1 MPSRILPRLL
11 ASLALV
17 FAFVA
22 QPARA
27 DDQLLVL
34 SYHDIRDE
42 VADSGDPDAY
52 ATSTRNFVAHLDWLK
67 GQGYHPVSL
76 SQVVGASRGEAALP
90 DKSVLLTFD
99 DGLRSVYTRAFP
111 LLRAYGYPALV
122 AVVTDWV
129 ELAPGREVDYGYRK
143 FGTDDFVTWQ
153 QLREMRESGLVEIAS
168 HSHDLHHG
176 VLSNPQGNSA
186 PAATTRRYDAAR
198 QRYEDEAQWRARI
211 RADLARSVDL
221 IRANT
226 GVAPRAVVWP
236 YAAYNKVGNAIA
248 GELGMPVSF
257 DLDGRYTR
265 VGPRMTDGLHGIARL
280 LLGNNPDFNDLAYEL
295 RRPDQRPAMRALQ
308 VDLDMVY
315 DADPAQQARNLDAL
329 VERVKRIGPS
339 HVFLQA
345 FADPDGNGAADA
357 VYFPNRH
364 LPVRADLF
372 NRVAWQLRTRANV
385 VVFAWMPV
393 LGFEPAD
400 AGMRRA
406 WTIATPEHD
415 AIPRLDFTRPEVAR
429 YIADLYEDLAASG
442 YFEGLMF
449 HDDAYLRDTELPALG
464 DDPAAR
470 TQALIG
476 FTQSLKDAAER
487 WRPRLQT
494 ARNLYARPVLQPAS
508 QAWFAQRLDLFNHA
522 YDYTA
527 LMAMPWMEGSDHPE
541 RWLEGLLAEV
551 RRDDPGL
558 DRTLF
563 VLQTVDWRQRAPIDG
578 VRLEAQAR
586 RLVAAGA
593 RHLAWYPD
601 DFVANLPPLGA
612 AREAMS
618 ARSFPYEER

>member
-295 RRPDQRPAMRALQ
+295 RRP
-308 VDLDMVY
+308 
-315 DADPAQQARNLDAL
+315 
-329 VERVKRIGPS
+329 
-339 HVFLQA
+339 
-345 FADPDGNGAADA
+345 
-357 VYFPNRH
+357 
-364 LPVRADLF
+364 
-372 NRVAWQLRTRANV
+372 
-385 VVFAWMPV
+385 
-393 LGFEPAD
+393 
-400 AGMRRA
+400 
-406 WTIATPEHD
+406 
-415 AIPRLDFTRPEVAR
+415 
-429 YIADLYEDLAASG
+429 
-442 YFEGLMF
+442 
-449 HDDAYLRDTELPALG
+449 
-464 DDPAAR
+464 
-470 TQALIG
+470 
-476 FTQSLKDAAER
+476 
-487 WRPRLQT
+487 
-494 ARNLYARPVLQPAS
+494 
-508 QAWFAQRLDLFNHA
+508 
-522 YDYTA
+522 
-527 LMAMPWMEGSDHPE
+527 
-541 RWLEGLLAEV
+541 
-551 RRDDPGL
+551 
-558 DRTLF
+558 
-563 VLQTVDWRQRAPIDG
+563 
-578 VRLEAQAR
+578 
-586 RLVAAGA
+586 
-593 RHLAWYPD
+593 
-601 DFVANLPPLGA
+601 
-612 AREAMS
+612 
-618 ARSFPYEER
+618 